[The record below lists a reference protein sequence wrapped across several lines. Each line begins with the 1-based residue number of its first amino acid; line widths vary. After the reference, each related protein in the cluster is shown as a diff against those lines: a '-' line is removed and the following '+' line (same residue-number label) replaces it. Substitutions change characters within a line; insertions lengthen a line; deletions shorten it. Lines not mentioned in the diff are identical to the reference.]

1 MSAACQ
7 YPLCRNTV
15 PAVLEREGFCPL
27 HFLKRLDA
35 QCSEIRRETL
45 AGRLDGHRSAEINEF
60 LSTRAAALAQL
71 ATCGARLRDDTRP
84 CLLSV
89 FLTLINLGERVAR
102 ARDEERQEAPF
113 ASMGPRL
120 VAQSSA
126 GAK

>member
-45 AGRLDGHRSAEINEF
+45 AGRLDDRRSAEINEF

-102 ARDEERQEAPF
+102 ATAEERPEVPLVA
-113 ASMGPRL
+113 MGPRL

-126 GAK
+126 GMK

>member
-15 PAVLEREGFCPL
+15 PTVLEREGFCPL

-45 AGRLDGHRSAEINEF
+45 GGRLDGHRSAEINEF

-71 ATCGARLRDDTRP
+71 ATCGARLRDDARP

-89 FLTLINLGERVAR
+89 FLALVNLGERVAR
-102 ARDEERQEAPF
+102 ASGEDKQEVPLVA
-113 ASMGPRL
+113 MRPRL

-126 GAK
+126 GMK